1 MGIADDV
8 VALKRQEAALQFNRF
23 NEEDAWTL
31 GGQMRALAVAR
42 KLPLVMDIRIGIRP
56 LFYVAMPGTTPE
68 NPDWV
73 RRKINT
79 VYRFEACSY
88 RVGLEYKVKGNP
100 FDQSRGIDPLQ
111 FAPAGGGFPIH
122 LAGSLVGAVTVSGI
136 PQREDHNF
144 VAECLALYLGVA
156 YKDIQLPPETA

>member
-1 MGIADDV
+1 MGLTDDIA
-8 VALKRQEAALQFNRF
+8 ALKRQEDILQFKRF
-23 NEEDAWTL
+23 NEADAWAL
-31 GGQMRALAVAR
+31 GTQMQARAAER

-88 RVGLEYKVKGNP
+88 RIGLEYAAKGNP

-111 FAPAGGGFPIH
+111 YAPAGGGFPIR

-144 VAECLALYLGVA
+144 VAESLAVFLGVA
-156 YKDIQLPPETA
+156 YKDLALSSESN

>member
-1 MGIADDV
+1 MGLTDDIA
-8 VALKRQEAALQFNRF
+8 ALKRQEDILQFKRF
-23 NEEDAWTL
+23 NEADAWVL
-31 GGQMRALAVAR
+31 GTQMQERAAER

-56 LFYVAMPGTTPE
+56 MFYVAMPGTTPE

-88 RVGLEYKVKGNP
+88 RIGLEYAAKGNP

-111 FAPAGGGFPIH
+111 YAPAGGGFPIR

-144 VAECLALYLGVA
+144 VAESLAVFLGVV
-156 YKDIQLPPETA
+156 YKDIQLPPESN